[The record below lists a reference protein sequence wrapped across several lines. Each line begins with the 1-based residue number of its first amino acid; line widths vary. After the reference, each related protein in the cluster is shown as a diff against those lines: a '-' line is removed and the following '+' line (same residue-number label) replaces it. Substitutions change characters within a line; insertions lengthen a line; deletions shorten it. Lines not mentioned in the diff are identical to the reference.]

1 MSVRPGR
8 LGGIATGGAGAGV
21 LVRLDLPGP
30 APLVAQDAEEL
41 RARRMRQVKRAMAMA
56 DGMRS
61 TFADGTVAHTAH
73 RRVRDGAR
81 VALITIP
88 RLLRF
93 DVHPR
98 ADCFSFTV
106 RNLTGMAATG
116 PARELP
122 ARPHH
127 RADGPPLNE
136 YELELSTPD
145 GRAVWIVVR
154 VPPYLGALE
163 SDYSAVALIR

>member
-1 MSVRPGR
+1 MAARQAR
-8 LGGIATGGAGAGV
+8 LSGIATSGGAGGV
-21 LVRLDLPGP
+21 AVRLDLPGP
-30 APLVAQDAEEL
+30 QP
-41 RARRMRQVKRAMAMA
+41 RAAADPSERRRRQVQRAITLA
-56 DGMRS
+56 DGMAG
-61 TFADGTVAHTAH
+61 TFADGTVAHVGH

-93 DVHPR
+93 DIHPR

-106 RNLTGMAATG
+106 RNLTGMQATG

-122 ARPHH
+122 VRPHH
-127 RADGPPLNE
+127 RDEGPPLNE